1 MALQSIGKSWF
12 CGKKDALFMFSVSA
26 LVALYKTRLMDALR
40 ISSLLIERELLIDVP
55 GNYSLL

>member
-1 MALQSIGKSWF
+1 
-12 CGKKDALFMFSVSA
+12 MFSVSA

-55 GNYSLL
+55 GNCSLL